1 MEVTPLAIIF
11 IKCRCQASTIC
22 NGRMLLLLA
31 LHRNRDR
38 IREQQLERRKTAST
52 GKAKTGKL
60 SMQQDGSSTET
71 RLNKVVQ

>member
-22 NGRMLLLLA
+22 NARMLLPA